1 MASRAVAVGLLK
13 NDTVLMTKRAST
25 ADWAP
30 DMWHLPGGK
39 VDAGEAVQDAAVREL
54 FEEVGVTV
62 AVGSLQ
68 FLGVARYR
76 DDERDMDIFFFA
88 TSEWA
93 GEIENRE
100 PEKCQAIEW
109 FNLDNLPD
117 SMPEHARIIMQN
129 MNEPHFIEV
138 EDNHVV
144 YAAKGAA

>member
-13 NDTVLMTKRAST
+13 NDTVLMAKRAST

-30 DMWHLPGGK
+30 DMWHFPGGK
-39 VDAGEAVQDAAVREL
+39 VESNEAVQDAAVREIA
-54 FEEVGVTV
+54 EEVGVQIS
-62 AVGSLQ
+62 ANSLR
-68 FLGVARYR
+68 FLGVAGYR
-76 DDERDMDIFFFA
+76 DDKRDMDIFFFA
-88 TSEWA
+88 TSEWT

-109 FNLDNLPD
+109 FNIDDLPD

-138 EDNHVV
+138 EDNYVA